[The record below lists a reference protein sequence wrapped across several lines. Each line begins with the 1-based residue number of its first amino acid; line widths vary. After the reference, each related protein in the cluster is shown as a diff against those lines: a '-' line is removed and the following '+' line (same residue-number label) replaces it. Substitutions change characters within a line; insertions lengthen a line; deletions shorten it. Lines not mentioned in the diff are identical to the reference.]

1 MVRELD
7 VMLDAMRAPLR
18 FKRERRAEE
27 GLCVRVDVSSLASA
41 LESSRK

>member
-7 VMLDAMRAPLR
+7 VMLDAMRVPLG

-27 GLCVRVDVSSLASA
+27 RCVY
-41 LESSRK
+41 E